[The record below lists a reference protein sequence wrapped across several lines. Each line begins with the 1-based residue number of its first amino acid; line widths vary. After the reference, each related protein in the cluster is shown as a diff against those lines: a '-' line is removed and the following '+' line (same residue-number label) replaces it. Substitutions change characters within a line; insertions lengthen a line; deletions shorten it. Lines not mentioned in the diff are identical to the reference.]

1 VKSGVIRLTRNK
13 RKELSVEGNKFKRI
27 VKASFNQRRKTMRNA
42 LKPFKFIN
50 EEEIKDLLTLR
61 AEQLSVDDFIKIT
74 NHVN

>member
-1 VKSGVIRLTRNK
+1 
-13 RKELSVEGNKFKRI
+13 
-27 VKASFNQRRKTMRNA
+27 MRNA